1 MHWWAWF
8 LLVYRPST
16 WYYSLNSYRIN
27 NVMLNF
33 SNINILLGVTGGI
46 AAYKS
51 AEIIR
56 LFKKE
61 GADVRVVMTE
71 SAKEFI
77 TPLTLQA
84 VSGNNIH
91 DSLLD
96 INAEAAMGHI
106 ELAKW
111 SDIILIA
118 PCTAETISKITH
130 GRADDL
136 LGALILAS
144 QADVYIAPA
153 MNMNMWLDKSTQDNC
168 ATLSSRGITLI
179 GPAEGEQACGD
190 IGPGRMVEPKNIIDL
205 ISSSLK
211 SGPLVGKTLT
221 ITAGPTREQIDPVR
235 IISNNSSG
243 KMGYS
248 IAEAA
253 IEAGASVNLV
263 SGPVSLNADKSINL
277 YKINS
282 ASEMLD
288 KVIKC
293 MNDSDIFIGCAAVSD
308 FKPSDYSDKKIKKE
322 GSNNLD
328 IMLKKNKDILSHVSN
343 NFPQSYVVG
352 FAAET
357 SDVNNNALKKLVSK
371 NLNMIIS
378 NDVSD
383 KSIGFDVDENEV
395 NVITN
400 DETIF
405 LKKDKKIRIAR
416 EILKIIASNLSLIHI

>member
-1 MHWWAWF
+1 MFF
-8 LLVYRPST
+8 L
-16 WYYSLNSYRIN
+16 NK
-27 NVMLNF
+27 
-33 SNINILLGVTGGI
+33 NILIGVTGGI

-84 VSGNNIH
+84 VSGNEIH
-91 DSLLD
+91 DSLID
-96 INAEAAMGHI
+96 IKAESAMGHI

-111 SDIILIA
+111 ADIILIA

-136 LGALILAS
+136 MGTLILAS
-144 QADVYIAPA
+144 KANIYIAPA
-153 MNMNMWLDKSTQDNC
+153 MNMNMWMDKSTQDNYK
-168 ATLSSRGITLI
+168 TLLSRDISFI

-190 IGPGRMVEPKNIIDL
+190 IGPGRMVEPNKIIELIKSSENIGIL
-205 ISSSLK
+205 S
-211 SGPLVGKTLT
+211 GKTIT

-235 IISNNSSG
+235 FISNNSSG

-248 IAEAA
+248 LAEAA
-253 IEAGASVNLV
+253 IEAGACVNLV
-263 SGPVSLNADKSINL
+263 SGPVSISTEKSINL
-277 YKINS
+277 YKVNS
-282 ASEMLD
+282 ASEMLES
-288 KVIKC
+288 VIKC

-308 FKPSDYSDKKIKKE
+308 FRPIDYSNSKIKKE
-322 GSNNLD
+322 DSIKLD
-328 IMLKKNKDILSHVSN
+328 IELEQNIDILSYVASN
-343 NFPQSYVVG
+343 FASSYVVG

-357 SDVNNNALKKLVSK
+357 SDVETNAKKKLISK
-371 NLNMIIS
+371 NLNMIVS

-383 KSIGFDVDENEV
+383 KTIGFDVDENEV
-395 NVITN
+395 NIITK
-400 DETIF
+400 DESIF
-405 LKKDKKIRIAR
+405 LTKDKKIRIAR
-416 EILKIIASNLSLIHI
+416 EILKIISCNITN

>member
-1 MHWWAWF
+1 
-8 LLVYRPST
+8 
-16 WYYSLNSYRIN
+16 
-27 NVMLNF
+27 MLNF
-33 SNINILLGVTGGI
+33 SNTNILLGVTGGI

-61 GADVRVVMTE
+61 GASVRVVMTE

-84 VSGNNIH
+84 VSGNEIH

-96 INAEAAMGHI
+96 VNAESAMGHI

-111 SDIILIA
+111 ADIILIA
-118 PCTAETISKITH
+118 PCTAETIAKITH

-136 LGALILAS
+136 MGALILAS
-144 QADVYIAPA
+144 EAEVYIAPA
-153 MNMNMWLDKSTQDNC
+153 MNMNMWLDASTQDNYKV
-168 ATLSSRGITLI
+168 LEKRGITFI
-179 GPAEGEQACGD
+179 GPAQGEQACGD
-190 IGPGRMVEPKNIIDL
+190 IGPGRLEEPEKIIEFITKL
-205 ISSSLK
+205 SNK
-211 SGPLVGKTLT
+211 GPLSGKTIT

-235 IISNNSSG
+235 FISNNSSG

-253 IEAGASVNLV
+253 IKYGAKVNLV
-263 SGPVSLNADKSINL
+263 TGPVSLNADKSINL
-277 YKINS
+277 HKINS

-288 KVIKC
+288 EVIKC
-293 MNDSDIFIGCAAVSD
+293 MKSSDIFIGCAAVSD
-308 FKPSDYSDKKIKKE
+308 YKPSDYSNKKIKKE
-322 GSNNLD
+322 DNSSLD
-328 IMLKKNKDILSHVSN
+328 IELEKNEDILKYVSD
-343 NFPQSYVVG
+343 NFSESYIVG

-357 SDVNNNALKKLVSK
+357 SDVIENAKKKLLTK
-371 NLNMIIS
+371 NLDMIIS
-378 NDVSD
+378 NDISD

-395 NVITN
+395 NVITK
-400 DETIF
+400 DETLL

-416 EILKIIASNLSLIHI
+416 QILKIISENINK

>member
-1 MHWWAWF
+1 
-8 LLVYRPST
+8 
-16 WYYSLNSYRIN
+16 
-27 NVMLNF
+27 MLSF
-33 SNINILLGVTGGI
+33 SKKNILLGVTGGI

-56 LFKKE
+56 LFKKL

-84 VSGNNIH
+84 ISGNEIH
-91 DSLLD
+91 DSLL
-96 INAEAAMGHI
+96 NTEAEAAMGHI

-111 SDIILIA
+111 ADIILIA

-136 LGALILAS
+136 MGALILAS
-144 QADVYIAPA
+144 KADIFIAPA
-153 MNMNMWLDKSTQDNC
+153 MNMNMWLDDSTQQNYK
-168 ATLSSRGITLI
+168 TLSSRGISFI

-190 IGPGRMVEPKNIIDL
+190 IGPGRMVEPENIIEL
-205 ISSSLK
+205 LRSSYK
-211 SGPLVGKTLT
+211 TGPLSGKTIT

-235 IISNNSSG
+235 FISNNSSG

-248 IAEAA
+248 LADAA

-263 SGPVSLNADKSINL
+263 SGPVSLEADKSINL

-282 ASEMLD
+282 ASEMMN
-288 KVIKC
+288 VVTEC
-293 MNDSDIFIGCAAVSD
+293 MHSSDIFIGCAAVSD
-308 FKPSDYSDKKIKKE
+308 YKPAEYSKNKIKKDE
-322 GSNNLD
+322 IPNLE
-328 IMLKKNKDILSHVSN
+328 IELKKNEDILKNVAT
-343 NFPQSYVVG
+343 NFSSSYVVG

-357 SDVNNNALKKLVSK
+357 SDVNNNAMQKLKSK
-371 NLNMIIS
+371 NLDMIIS

-383 KSIGFDVDENEV
+383 KSIGFNVDDNEV
-395 NVITN
+395 NVITCH
-400 DETIF
+400 EKIF

-416 EILKIIASNLSLIHI
+416 EILKIIANNTNK

>member
-1 MHWWAWF
+1 
-8 LLVYRPST
+8 
-16 WYYSLNSYRIN
+16 
-27 NVMLNF
+27 MLNF
-33 SNINILLGVTGGI
+33 SNKNILLGVTGGI

-56 LFKKE
+56 LFRKE

-84 VSGNNIH
+84 VSGNEIH

-96 INAEAAMGHI
+96 VKAESAMGHI

-111 SDIILIA
+111 ADIILIA
-118 PCTAETISKITH
+118 PCTAETMAKITH

-144 QADVYIAPA
+144 TANIFIAPA
-153 MNMNMWLDKSTQDNC
+153 MNMNMWLDKTTQDNYKKI
-168 ATLSSRGITLI
+168 SSRGITFI
-179 GPAEGEQACGD
+179 GPADGEQACGD
-190 IGPGRMVEPKNIIDL
+190 VGPGRMVEPDNILNL
-205 ISSSLK
+205 IASSTK
-211 SGPLVGKTLT
+211 TGPLSGKVIT

-235 IISNNSSG
+235 FISNNSSG
-243 KMGYS
+243 KMGYAL
-248 IAEAA
+248 AEAA
-253 IEAGASVNLV
+253 IELGASVNLV

-277 YKINS
+277 HKVNS
-282 ASEMLD
+282 ASEMSESVN
-288 KVIKC
+288 KFMKT
-293 MNDSDIFIGCAAVSD
+293 SDIFIGCAAVSD
-308 FKPSDYSDKKIKKE
+308 FKPLDYSSIKIKKE
-322 GSNNLD
+322 DLVNPEIELEMNT
-328 IMLKKNKDILSHVSN
+328 DILSNVANTYKSS
-343 NFPQSYVVG
+343 FVVG

-357 SDVNNNALKKLVSK
+357 SDVANNAKKKLKTK
-371 NLNMIIS
+371 NLDMIIS

-395 NVITN
+395 NVITLN
-400 DETIF
+400 ETIF

-416 EILKIIASNLSLIHI
+416 EILKIIAKNTKN

>member
-1 MHWWAWF
+1 
-8 LLVYRPST
+8 
-16 WYYSLNSYRIN
+16 
-27 NVMLNF
+27 MLSF
-33 SNINILLGVTGGI
+33 SKKNILLGVTGGI

-56 LFKKE
+56 LFKKL

-84 VSGNNIH
+84 ISGNEIH
-91 DSLLD
+91 DSLL
-96 INAEAAMGHI
+96 NTEAEAAMGHI

-111 SDIILIA
+111 ADIILIA

-136 LGALILAS
+136 MGALILAS
-144 QADVYIAPA
+144 KADIFIAPA
-153 MNMNMWLDKSTQDNC
+153 MNMNMWLDDSTQQNYK
-168 ATLSSRGITLI
+168 TLSSRGITFI

-190 IGPGRMVEPKNIIDL
+190 IGPGRMVEPENIIEL
-205 ISSSLK
+205 IRSSYK
-211 SGPLVGKTLT
+211 TGPLSGKTIT

-235 IISNNSSG
+235 FISNNSSG

-248 IAEAA
+248 LADAA

-263 SGPVSLNADKSINL
+263 SGPVSLEADKSINL

-282 ASEMLD
+282 ASEMMN
-288 KVIKC
+288 VVMEC
-293 MNDSDIFIGCAAVSD
+293 MDSSDIFIGCAAVSD
-308 FKPSDYSDKKIKKE
+308 YKPADYSENKIKKDE
-322 GSNNLD
+322 MPHLE
-328 IMLKKNKDILSHVSN
+328 IELKKNEDILKNVAT
-343 NFPQSYVVG
+343 NFSSSYVVG

-357 SDVNNNALKKLVSK
+357 SDINNNAMQKLKSK
-371 NLNMIIS
+371 NLDMIIS

-383 KSIGFDVDENEV
+383 KSIGFNVDDNEV
-395 NVITN
+395 TVITC
-400 DETIF
+400 DEKIF

-416 EILKIIASNLSLIHI
+416 EILKIIANNTNK

>member
-1 MHWWAWF
+1 
-8 LLVYRPST
+8 
-16 WYYSLNSYRIN
+16 
-27 NVMLNF
+27 MLNF
-33 SNINILLGVTGGI
+33 SNTNILLGVTGGI

-61 GADVRVVMTE
+61 GASVRVVMTE

-84 VSGNNIH
+84 VSGNEIH

-96 INAEAAMGHI
+96 VNAESAMGHI

-111 SDIILIA
+111 ADIILIA
-118 PCTAETISKITH
+118 PCTAETIAKITH

-136 LGALILAS
+136 MGALILAS
-144 QADVYIAPA
+144 EAEVYIAPA
-153 MNMNMWLDKSTQDNC
+153 MNMNMWLDASTQDNYKI
-168 ATLSSRGITLI
+168 LEKRGIAFI
-179 GPAEGEQACGD
+179 GPAQGEQACGD
-190 IGPGRMVEPKNIIDL
+190 IGPGRLEEPKKIIKF
-205 ISSSLK
+205 ITKRSNK
-211 SGPLVGKTLT
+211 GPLSGKTIT

-235 IISNNSSG
+235 FISNNSSG

-253 IEAGASVNLV
+253 IKYGAQVNLV
-263 SGPVSLNADKSINL
+263 TGPVSLNADKSINL
-277 YKINS
+277 HKINS

-288 KVIKC
+288 EVIKC
-293 MNDSDIFIGCAAVSD
+293 MKSSDIFIGCAAVSD
-308 FKPSDYSDKKIKKE
+308 YKPSDYSNKKIKKE
-322 GSNNLD
+322 DNSSLD
-328 IMLKKNKDILSHVSN
+328 IELEKNEDILKYVSD
-343 NFPQSYVVG
+343 NFSESYIVG

-357 SDVNNNALKKLVSK
+357 SDVIENAKKKLLTK
-371 NLNMIIS
+371 NLDMIIS
-378 NDVSD
+378 NDISD

-395 NVITN
+395 NVITK
-400 DETIF
+400 DETLL

-416 EILKIIASNLSLIHI
+416 QILKIISENINK